1 MKISYHKVELVMAR
15 GRMRATDI
23 CQAAG
28 VSRPWWSETMGTVKR
43 GAETRPAT
51 ARKIADIL
59 GVDVTDILM
68 DDHPTEIAKSA

>member
-1 MKISYHKVELVMAR
+1 
-15 GRMRATDI
+15 
-23 CQAAG
+23 
-28 VSRPWWSETMGTVKR
+28 MGTVKR